1 MCNWVLL
8 VNDIFFNKITDE
20 VELKFFFN
28 LKRSGTA
35 CSKFFKAFLN
45 VK

>member
-1 MCNWVLL
+1 MRNWVLL
-8 VNDIFFNKITDE
+8 VNDIFFYKITDE

-28 LKRSGTA
+28 PKRSGSA

-45 VK
+45 IK